1 MSGLGPSNLSVNDRL
16 PVGVHRLADLDG
28 HLDLNLKIFRALEKI
43 CVMFYLSALVKLDLL
58 AGLLRVKIRNVNNL
72 MITILVAEMKYF
84 TKH

>member
-1 MSGLGPSNLSVNDRL
+1 
-16 PVGVHRLADLDG
+16 
-28 HLDLNLKIFRALEKI
+28 
-43 CVMFYLSALVKLDLL
+43 MFYLSALVKLDLL